1 MKTWEYT
8 KGLHQ
13 IGEGVYAYLSP
24 DGSWGL
30 SNAGLVVDGGASL
43 LIDTLFDLESTGD
56 MLQAMREREPSAAS
70 IDSLVITHANGD
82 HFYGN
87 ELVKG
92 AEIITTKACA
102 EEMAAAQPQMLAD
115 LTKAAPTMGDMG
127 TYFLHCFGSFKFDGL
142 NPLLPTRT
150 FEGSLDLTVGLKNLQ
165 LIQVG
170 PAHTA
175 GDCIVYLPQDRIV
188 FAGDILFIGGT
199 PIMWA
204 GPVANWIKAC
214 DLILGM
220 EAETIVPGHGP
231 ITNKEG
237 VKAVKGYWEYLLT
250 EVRKRYEA
258 GMSVDEAAEDIPM
271 GHYSHLTEAERIVV
285 NVATLYKEFRGDSTP
300 VNVLELLNNM
310 AKLWLKS
317 KKSSDK

>member
-1 MKTWEYT
+1 MKTRQYT

-13 IGEGVYAYLSP
+13 IGDGVYAYLSP

-30 SNAGLVVDGGASL
+30 SNAGLVVDRGASL

-70 IDSLVITHANGD
+70 IDSLVITHGNGD

-92 AEIITTKACA
+92 AEIITTNACA

-115 LTKAAPTMGDMG
+115 LIKAAPTMGDTG

-150 FEGSLDLTVGLKNLQ
+150 FEGSLDLKVGLKNVQ

-188 FAGDILFIGGT
+188 FAGDILFIGGA

-220 EAETIVPGHGP
+220 DAETIVPGHGP

-237 VKAVKGYWEYLLT
+237 VKAVKGYWEYLMT

-271 GHYSHLTEAERIVV
+271 GPYSHLTEAERIVV

-300 VNVLELLNNM
+300 ADVLELLNNM